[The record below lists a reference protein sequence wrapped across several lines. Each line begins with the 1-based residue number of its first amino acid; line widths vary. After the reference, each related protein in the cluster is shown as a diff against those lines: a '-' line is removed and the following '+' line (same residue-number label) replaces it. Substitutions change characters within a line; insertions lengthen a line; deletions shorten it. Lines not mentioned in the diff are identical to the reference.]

1 MKLIPLLPILLLLQA
16 PLWGQQDLKKAFVL
30 GTNEEAYEEL
40 SREHARTLLAVSD
53 NDPQE
58 ALSNWLTTM
67 QSIEA
72 YAKSID
78 FDIKG
83 LKVLLHVFWNED
95 GSIRSI
101 GYFIMPDSRNY
112 KQEDISA
119 LLASFARQYTPKL
132 NSDRKFSHYTN
143 VSFPTFV
150 EPNKN

>member
-1 MKLIPLLPILLLLQA
+1 MKLIPLLSVCLLLQA
-16 PLWGQQDLKKAFVL
+16 PLWGQELRKAFVL
-30 GTNEEAYEEL
+30 GANEEAYEQL

-67 QSIEA
+67 RDIEE
-72 YAKSID
+72 YAESID

-83 LKVLLHVFWNED
+83 LKVLLHVFWNAD
-95 GSIRSI
+95 GSIAHI
-101 GYFIMPDSRNY
+101 GYFILPDSRNY
-112 KQEDISA
+112 QQENLSA
-119 LLASFARQYTPKL
+119 LLASFVRQYTPQFK
-132 NSDRKFSHYTN
+132 SDRKFSHYTN